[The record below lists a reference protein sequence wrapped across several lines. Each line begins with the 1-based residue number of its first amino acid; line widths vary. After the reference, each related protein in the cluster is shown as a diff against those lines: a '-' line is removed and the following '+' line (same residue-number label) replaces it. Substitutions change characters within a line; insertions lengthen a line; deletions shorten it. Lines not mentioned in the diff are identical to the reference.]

1 MGTLLLHE
9 IHNRHD
15 DGRLRQLDPQFVH
28 DWLEVPQE
36 LIERFL
42 VSQISNTGSCPSSPK
57 YEWSFIAFS
66 GAPTAR
72 RRSPMVCCSAVMF
85 LVTMQM
91 AIKVAHK

>member
-15 DGRLRQLDPQFVH
+15 DGRLRQLDRQFVH

-42 VSQISNTGSCPSSPK
+42 VSQISNT
-57 YEWSFIAFS
+57 
-66 GAPTAR
+66 
-72 RRSPMVCCSAVMF
+72 
-85 LVTMQM
+85 
-91 AIKVAHK
+91 